1 MRGAGV
7 AGIYS
12 ARVRTVPVP
21 GCPGDLQSPAGNRF
35 VPQAPRI
42 TAHDG
47 NTATHRRCP
56 VTFRSRL
63 RPGSIDNQDRITSRA
78 QVKHLFTNYLYVRE
92 TLFCNKNWYVF
103 VSEKSARDDKILYRE
118 LHPKRT
124 LPAAGPP
131 SPFPASG
138 WSGSPGPRGPLN
150 NSLESCRARPSL
162 YQYPIWSVS
171 Q

>member
-56 VTFRSRL
+56 VTVPLQRI
-63 RPGSIDNQDRITSRA
+63 RPGSIKQQDDSTPRTR
-78 QVKHLFTNYLYVRE
+78 VKHFFE
-92 TLFCNKNWYVF
+92 TFFL
-103 VSEKSARDDKILYRE
+103 
-118 LHPKRT
+118 
-124 LPAAGPP
+124 
-131 SPFPASG
+131 
-138 WSGSPGPRGPLN
+138 
-150 NSLESCRARPSL
+150 
-162 YQYPIWSVS
+162 
-171 Q
+171 